1 MQLGNVIVRTRVDIH
16 YILFQLRISDCTS
29 INIIT
34 DNNIDILITTVMYTL
49 LIKV

>member
-1 MQLGNVIVRTRVDIH
+1 MQLGNVIVKTRVDIH

-34 DNNIDILITTVMYTL
+34 DNNIGIITTIMYTL